1 MYYVLFY
8 SIIKEVTISELFIF
22 SISNLRVFKKYLE
35 EKGKK
40 IKKITITLAGIYE
53 SYCFGGISRII
64 TFSNRKRE
72 NGM

>member
-22 SISNLRVFKKYLE
+22 SISNLWVFKKYFE

-40 IKKITITLAGIYE
+40 IKKLQLHLLVYMSHIVLEALAAL
-53 SYCFGGISRII
+53 
-64 TFSNRKRE
+64 
-72 NGM
+72 